1 MKIILSGGAANDAN
15 LDLSDE
21 SGSRKAACRFGSDHQ
36 FISRPL
42 SPSQA
47 LNQPLSQSG
56 FRNCPSCGNPTP
68 ADIAECINCG
78 FRSLAAVVAER
89 ERMHT
94 MSFVRALFTRARPF
108 TFIFVGINLGVFVL
122 MWLAGGM
129 SLTASNPDVLE
140 GFGAKVNSLIDGQ
153 QQYWRLV
160 TCIFIHIGLLHL
172 LFNNY
177 ALWILGQEIEQ
188 IYGSA
193 RFVLLYVAA
202 GLAGSLSSYAF
213 SPDAASAGA
222 SGAIFGLF
230 GVMGTFA
237 IRYRKEI
244 PDAIRRD
251 IIRRIVP
258 IILINLAFGFS
269 VSVIDNAAHIG
280 GLVGGVLLALIVPYK
295 RPGEVTTSVLWR
307 VLQATCLA
315 LVLVSFVEAF
325 RHYDGPRPS
334 LSNLRTNPEAR
345 QRDERKEIGLLSEA
359 AESFLESLQ
368 LFDANSPAKGKIAD
382 LGPALRAAQR
392 GIDGIEGL
400 RSPDA
405 RLELL
410 RQQLLEVLN
419 EQRAIIERYNR
430 AGSKDWE
437 ATAAEKR
444 RLVKKAIELGLLKNS
459 EVQKTTRSA
468 PPDVPVQNRS

>member
-1 MKIILSGGAANDAN
+1 
-15 LDLSDE
+15 
-21 SGSRKAACRFGSDHQ
+21 
-36 FISRPL
+36 
-42 SPSQA
+42 
-47 LNQPLSQSG
+47 
-56 FRNCPSCGNPTP
+56 
-68 ADIAECINCG
+68 
-78 FRSLAAVVAER
+78 
-89 ERMHT
+89 
-94 MSFVRALFTRARPF
+94 
-108 TFIFVGINLGVFVL
+108 

-129 SLTASNPDVLE
+129 SLTAANHEVLE

-202 GLAGSLSSYAF
+202 GLVGSLSSYVF
-213 SPDAASAGA
+213 SPNAASAGA

-237 IRYRKEI
+237 IRYRREI

-269 VSVIDNAAHIG
+269 VSIIDNAAHIG
-280 GLVGGVLLALIVPYK
+280 GLVGGVVLALIVPYK

-315 LVLVSFVEAF
+315 VVLVSFAEAF
-325 RHYDGPRPS
+325 RQYNGPRPS

-345 QRDERKEIGLLSEA
+345 QRDEQKEIGLLDEA
-359 AESFLESLQ
+359 AGLLPESIN
-368 LFDANSPAKGKIAD
+368 LFAANAPAEGKIAD

-392 GIDGIEGL
+392 GIDAIERL
-400 RSPDA
+400 SSPNP
-405 RLELL
+405 RIELF
-410 RQQLLEVLN
+410 RRQLLEVLN

-430 AGSKDWE
+430 AGTKDWE
-437 ATAAEKR
+437 ATAAEEQRLIKR
-444 RLVKKAIELGLLKNS
+444 AIELGLIKNS
-459 EVQKTTRSA
+459 EVQKTAQSA
-468 PPDVPVQNRS
+468 SPAFTWQNWS

>member
-1 MKIILSGGAANDAN
+1 
-15 LDLSDE
+15 
-21 SGSRKAACRFGSDHQ
+21 
-36 FISRPL
+36 
-42 SPSQA
+42 
-47 LNQPLSQSG
+47 
-56 FRNCPSCGNPTP
+56 
-68 ADIAECINCG
+68 
-78 FRSLAAVVAER
+78 VVAER

-94 MSFVRALFTRARPF
+94 MRFVKALFTRQRPF

-129 SLTASNPDVLE
+129 SLTSANDEVLV

-202 GLAGSLSSYAF
+202 GLAGSLSSYVF
-213 SPDAASAGA
+213 SPNAASAGA

-269 VSVIDNAAHIG
+269 VSIIDNAAHIG
-280 GLVGGVLLALIVPYK
+280 GLLGGALLALIVPYK
-295 RPGEVTTSVLWR
+295 RPGEVTTSILWR
-307 VLQATCLA
+307 VLQASCLA
-315 LVLVSFVEAF
+315 VVLVSFVEAF

-334 LSNLRTNPEAR
+334 LSNLRVNPDSR
-345 QRDERKEIGLLSEA
+345 QREEEREIGLINEA
-359 AESFLESLQ
+359 AEDFLESLR
-368 LFDANSPAKGKIAD
+368 LFDAKPPVEGEIAD
-382 LGPALRAAQR
+382 LASSLRAAQR
-392 GIDGIEGL
+392 GIDSIEQL
-400 RSPDA
+400 RASDSRNELFRQ
-405 RLELL
+405 RLLDLL
-410 RQQLLEVLN
+410 H

-430 AGSKDWE
+430 AGLKDWN
-437 ATAAEKR
+437 ATATEER
-444 RLVKKAIELGLLKNS
+444 RLVQRAFDLGVLKNP
-459 EVQKTTRSA
+459 EVEKTSHGA
-468 PPDVPVQNRS
+468 PP